1 MFWYL
6 KKKVLRR
13 DDAALFSLLHDFSR
27 NVKMSNFLKKHLDVS
42 RKSRIFAAM
51 NGKFYYMIIVVLTC
65 LACNHE
71 QREAN
76 FGTEEECR
84 YDAMQL
90 DGDWEGI
97 VAEAQNS
104 PVQSLACHK
113 VIRLAQFRLKQIDSE
128 AAMEC
133 LANTKE
139 SLTSVT
145 GTMMMSDVYLHMGF
159 PNISQRAAF
168 EVLESTSNYNMSGR
182 ELSRLVETALI
193 TGQYEVALKYIS
205 LLESTLFYRNWAKQ
219 MRELAAH
226 PETIKRVPFYGPLQ
240 DIYGQTVDVNFF

>member
-1 MFWYL
+1 
-6 KKKVLRR
+6 
-13 DDAALFSLLHDFSR
+13 
-27 NVKMSNFLKKHLDVS
+27 MSNFLKKHLDVS

-76 FGTEEECR
+76 FGTEEEECR

-113 VIRLAQFRLKQIDSE
+113 VVRLAQFRLKQIDSE

-139 SLTSVT
+139 ALTSVT
-145 GTMMMSDVYLHMGF
+145 GAMMMSDVYMQLGF
-159 PNISQRAAF
+159 TSLAQRAAF
-168 EVLESTSNYNMSGR
+168 EAMVVTNNDKMKRRALQ
-182 ELSRLVETALI
+182 RLTETAII
-193 TGQYEVALKYIS
+193 TRQYDVARKYIAILEEDGVNRQWLKTMKPMAEHPEAIQQNPTFKSLQEQYEKG
-205 LLESTLFYRNWAKQ
+205 EDQ
-219 MRELAAH
+219 
-226 PETIKRVPFYGPLQ
+226 
-240 DIYGQTVDVNFF
+240 FFM

>member
-1 MFWYL
+1 
-6 KKKVLRR
+6 
-13 DDAALFSLLHDFSR
+13 
-27 NVKMSNFLKKHLDVS
+27 MSNFLKKHLDVS

-76 FGTEEECR
+76 FGTEEEECR

-113 VIRLAQFRLKQIDSE
+113 VVRLAQFRLKQIDSE

-139 SLTSVT
+139 ALTSVT
-145 GTMMMSDVYLHMGF
+145 GAMMMSDVYMQLGF
-159 PNISQRAAF
+159 TSLAQRAAF
-168 EVLESTSNYNMSGR
+168 EAMVVTNNDKMKRREIGR
-182 ELSRLVETALI
+182 
-193 TGQYEVALKYIS
+193 
-205 LLESTLFYRNWAKQ
+205 
-219 MRELAAH
+219 AH
-226 PETIKRVPFYGPLQ
+226 V
-240 DIYGQTVDVNFF
+240 

>member
-1 MFWYL
+1 MIQRGKYGTDEEIVYDRL
-6 KKKVLRR
+6 LRMKDWNEIVR
-13 DDAALFSLLHDFSR
+13 R
-27 NVKMSNFLKKHLDVS
+27 SN
-42 RKSRIFAAM
+42 
-51 NGKFYYMIIVVLTC
+51 
-65 LACNHE
+65 E
-71 QREAN
+71 QE
-76 FGTEEECR
+76 
-84 YDAMQL
+84 
-90 DGDWEGI
+90 
-97 VAEAQNS
+97 
-104 PVQSLACHK
+104 PQSLACK
-113 VIRLAQFRLKQIDSE
+113 NVVRLAKYYLKQISGDE
-128 AAMEC
+128 
-133 LANTKE
+133 LKE
-139 SLTSVT
+139 NLLHTYEVLTS
-145 GTMMMSDVYLHMGF
+145 GMAAMMMSDVYLHMGF